1 MTSDI
6 ERGEDGKLYVSL
18 KLVQKMAIQMG
29 DGSSERSYLKLMGGG
44 KKRQALN
51 AINVKRFEKAW
62 QDTKELGATASTAPQ
77 VMRSLENLAEYSM

>member
-44 KKRQALN
+44 KKR
-51 AINVKRFEKAW
+51 
-62 QDTKELGATASTAPQ
+62 
-77 VMRSLENLAEYSM
+77 